1 MIALAISREHSSQI
15 CCSGRASAKARGKT
29 EGRPRTDVV
38 KSTVYP
44 SLSVAFSHAR
54 NVRKLH
60 ILRTIQASTVL
71 KRIVPFSQLDKIAI
85 LSSEARSGGRASHA
99 EAEVIAG
106 GVGEVL
112 CDAEVAFGGL
122 DGGVSQRNLDLFEG
136 GVTLVGEFGEGAT
149 EVMGSDFHPDP
160 LAVRLDHL
168 KNGLRGHAGADD
180 AVTFVDGAQQRG
192 TKHIQPKTS

>member
-1 MIALAISREHSSQI
+1 MGALIPRRDELISVVIRRVFSREK
-15 CCSGRASAKARGKT
+15 RAQ
-29 EGRPRTDVV
+29 
-38 KSTVYP
+38 
-44 SLSVAFSHAR
+44 
-54 NVRKLH
+54 LH
-60 ILRTIQASTVL
+60 ILRTLQASTVL

-192 TKHIQPKTS
+192 TKHIQPKTSVKRRRPVTGRDPVAFS